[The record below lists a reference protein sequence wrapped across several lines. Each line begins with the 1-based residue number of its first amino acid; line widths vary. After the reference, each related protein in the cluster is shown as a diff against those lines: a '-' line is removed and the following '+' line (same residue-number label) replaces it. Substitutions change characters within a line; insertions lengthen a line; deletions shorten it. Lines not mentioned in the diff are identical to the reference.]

1 MTSYSQE
8 TAKSLIAY
16 YHSRVLALEIQI
28 DEYKYKTQLIEAN
41 LEIAQNQ
48 LKWTEKN

>member
-8 TAKSLIAY
+8 TAQSLIAY

-28 DEYKYKTQLIEAN
+28 DEYRYKTELIEAN
-41 LEIAQNQ
+41 LEIAQYQ
-48 LKWTEKN
+48 LKLTEKN